1 MKKEAATQ
9 EVVNSVSTDKATIKI
24 YASGILHIHF
34 HENADFD
41 VEDKKLMFKETYEL
55 TLGKKYPTLF
65 TADDGVSFTREAQ
78 AYGREQEPNLSYSCV
93 ALIVSN
99 MAYRLLINFYINY
112 YKPEITYKTFS
123 NIDESYIWLLEQV
136 EKNKKKK
143 DI

>member
-24 YASGILHIHF
+24 YDSGILHIHF

-41 VEDKKLMFKETYEL
+41 VEDKKLMFKKTHEL

-99 MAYRLLINFYINY
+99 MAYRLLVNFYINY
-112 YKPEITYKTFS
+112 YKPNITYKTFS
-123 NIDESYIWLLEQV
+123 NTEDSYKWLLEQV
-136 EKNKKKK
+136 EKKPEEEN
-143 DI
+143 